1 MLNKITNKFAKYLM
15 LLAAPIAAQL
25 HADTLSINIKNILSD
40 EGDVA
45 VQVFSNA
52 EQYKGS
58 AQPFIALMLTAEAL
72 KGRFTIVDLPAG
84 FYGVRVMHDLTGN
97 GELDANFVSMP
108 KEPYGFSNNATPN
121 FGPQKCDGI
130 RFQLDGN
137 NQQVIDLNL

>member
-1 MLNKITNKFAKYLM
+1 
-15 LLAAPIAAQL
+15 
-25 HADTLSINIKNILSD
+25 
-40 EGDVA
+40 
-45 VQVFSNA
+45 
-52 EQYKGS
+52 
-58 AQPFIALMLTAEAL
+58 MLTAEAL

-97 GELDANFVSMP
+97 DELDANFVSMP

>member
-1 MLNKITNKFAKYLM
+1 M
-15 LLAAPIAAQL
+15 
-25 HADTLSINIKNILSD
+25 
-40 EGDVA
+40 
-45 VQVFSNA
+45 
-52 EQYKGS
+52 GS
-58 AQPFIALMLTAEAL
+58 AQPIIALMLTAESL

-108 KEPYGFSNNATPN
+108 KEPYGFSNSATPN
-121 FGPQKCDGI
+121 FGPPKWDAI